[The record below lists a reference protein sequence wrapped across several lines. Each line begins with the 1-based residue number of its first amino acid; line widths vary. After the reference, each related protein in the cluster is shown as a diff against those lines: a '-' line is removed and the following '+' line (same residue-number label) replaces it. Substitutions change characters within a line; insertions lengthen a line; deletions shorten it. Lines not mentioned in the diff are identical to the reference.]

1 MFGYWWHS
9 TTAHAAL
16 NISRLL
22 ISIYTSSACGAWTET
37 YCLAILCLAC
47 FTDKSDSCSSALTG
61 MISAK
66 SSHCRSS
73 KCYELFQ
80 ILLLLL
86 FFPSLEDRTSCLP
99 PTAHIWRC
107 ANMIRT
113 IIPIVPSFLWEMW
126 LTGLDTVSRIW
137 QQRQVLQMTRQVKT
151 KSPPL

>member
-86 FFPSLEDRTSCLP
+86 FFPLTWRSNVLPTTNSTYLKMCKYDKDHHPYCPIFFVGDVINWTGYSFQDLATKASASNDTTS
-99 PTAHIWRC
+99 
-107 ANMIRT
+107 
-113 IIPIVPSFLWEMW
+113 
-126 LTGLDTVSRIW
+126 
-137 QQRQVLQMTRQVKT
+137 
-151 KSPPL
+151 